1 MHNKFGVVKLS
12 RGKELNPF
20 EAKSINPLFKSI
32 SEALSVFMKI
42 ESIQNVSP
50 PPLS

>member
-20 EAKSINPLFKSI
+20 EAKPLFKSI

-42 ESIQNVSP
+42 ESIQNVG